1 MGTKTIKYLIAS
13 LMVLNLISC
22 TVIAP
27 ITASSA
33 EIGSLRGTSNTT
45 VLFNSIYLNKN
56 YGIKEAA
63 DNGNIKSA
71 IATIDEKTTSFLIF
85 SKKTLIV
92 TAK

>member
-1 MGTKTIKYLIAS
+1 MRTKTIKYLVAS
-13 LMVLNLISC
+13 LLMLNLISC

-27 ITASSA
+27 LTASRA
-33 EIGSLRGTSNTT
+33 EIGSLRGKSESA
-45 VLFNSIYLNKN
+45 VLFGSIYLNKN

-63 DNGNIKSA
+63 NNGNIKSA
-71 IATIDEKTTSFLIF
+71 IATVDEKTTSFLIF